1 MNTYELS
8 QQQNELRDMLRD
20 ETDADQIEMLLQA
33 IDDLESEKLEICLSE
48 VEELDKD
55 IEFMKNRISQLQE
68 KKKIQEAKKVKLK
81 EICLHTLQQS
91 GEKSRQVGDVKISRR
106 KGVKKAIIDT
116 EILLPKEYLEIT
128 EKPKTREILKALK
141 EGKTVDGAHLE
152 EGDETLTI
160 KL

>member
-116 EILLPKEYLEIT
+116 EILLPKEYLEII